1 MEYCSLVD
9 LKKVLSIPETDTSQ
23 DVRLTDLITTLT
35 SLVDLELGWNLGE
48 KEITRRVSGMGSNR
62 LLLEGP
68 INGVLEVKQFTN
80 ISSGEFNNVG
90 IDFFEGAIVY
100 LDKVIPK
107 GNKNVEIIYKRGF
120 TSVPVDVKTFFLKYC
135 TEMNSIQLNGE
146 DTVKNKKIEG
156 LSITYFSPSEL
167 LDGKK
172 MNSLSDFSSIL
183 KKYKIFNSIHY

>member
-35 SLVDLELGWNLGE
+35 SLVDLELWWNLWE
-48 KEITRRVSGMGSNR
+48 KEITRRVSGMWSNR
-62 LLLEGP
+62 LLLEGS
-68 INGVLEVKQFTN
+68 INWVLEVKQFTN
-80 ISSGEFNNVG
+80 ISSWEFNNVW
-90 IDFFEGAIVY
+90 IDFFEWAIVY

-107 GNKNVEIIYKRGF
+107 WNKNVEIIYKRGF

-135 TEMNSIQLNGE
+135 TEMNSIQLNWE
-146 DTVKNKKIEG
+146 DTVKNKKIEW